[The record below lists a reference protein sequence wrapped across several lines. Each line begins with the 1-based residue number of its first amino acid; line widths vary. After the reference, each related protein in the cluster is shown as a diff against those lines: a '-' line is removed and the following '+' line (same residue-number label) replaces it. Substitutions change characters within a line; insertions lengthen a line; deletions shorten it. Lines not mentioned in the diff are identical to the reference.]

1 MVLTSTNK
9 PRTKL
14 LLLLLL
20 FFIQSS
26 LTIPT
31 PPELNNGAT
40 NTSSKTLPASNQPE
54 VKWQP
59 SPNTR
64 GTLSIILSCVITL
77 FLCIWTT
84 VFVNIE
90 PKDSK
95 LSRIYCKGLGESWLG
110 KFLAHK
116 SVRKAGW
123 SCVTLVV
130 PEITLAIAAHERMS
144 AAKLTDVMVHY
155 KKRGWDNTLSYYVI
169 IGGFALSPGKPPSE
183 QPDKQEDK
191 KKCTLTPQGIV
202 LLHLCGKLPDVR
214 REDIND
220 RSKTNHL
227 ARFIVSIQALWMI
240 ISVCGRAANHLSVT
254 PLELHTCLH
263 TFCALATYF
272 MWWNKPVDLQVPT
285 EITVDGELL
294 DELGTKRHGTAR
306 SGGSNSKEPQQTPP
320 GLVQAKNRLNKLT
333 GNQGSQQLCECG
345 SCENEREK
353 LGPDPTLLQCIA
365 VKVRLTRVRDSDG
378 PDDSYLVSR
387 AGLGTLL
394 IRDLFGEQKG
404 FTFYL
409 TMMKNAYHTLHEAR
423 TLISPEGIVITVV
436 GFIYGA
442 VHLAVW
448 NTQFPSYLESRLW
461 RIASGITAI
470 SWGCFVLSMWIPIK
484 NLDKGAGKDFFITLC
499 VTVLGTVAIPYVIV
513 RLFLLVESF
522 AAMRLL
528 PPDAY
533 TVSRLSALWPHSR

>member
-320 GLVQAKNRLNKLT
+320 GLVQAKNR
-333 GNQGSQQLCECG
+333 
-345 SCENEREK
+345 
-353 LGPDPTLLQCIA
+353 
-365 VKVRLTRVRDSDG
+365 
-378 PDDSYLVSR
+378 
-387 AGLGTLL
+387 
-394 IRDLFGEQKG
+394 